1 MANRGVVEDSYL
13 PAEELLA
20 APGVPSWERITRGPV
35 AVIEC
40 TEEIPCDPCQRACR
54 LDAITVPTI
63 ISVPVLD
70 SERCNGCGACIA
82 RCPGLA
88 IFVVDYTFSETEG
101 AVWVPYEFL
110 PRPVPGGIVQALD
123 RTGQPVC
130 EARVLTVR
138 EARSY
143 DRTCV
148 VTLTVPK
155 NRLMEVRAFKVSTP
169 KPEDVQ

>member
-1 MANRGVVEDSYL
+1 MANRGLVKGSYL
-13 PAEELLA
+13 SAVEPSA
-20 APGVPSWERITRGPV
+20 APGVPSWERITSGPV

-54 LDAITVPTI
+54 FDAISVPTI
-63 ISVPVLD
+63 VSVPVLD

-82 RCPGLA
+82 KCPGLA

-110 PRPVPGGIVQALD
+110 PKPVPGEIVQALD

-130 EARVLTVR
+130 EARVVTVR

-148 VTLTVPK
+148 VTLAVPK
-155 NRLMEVRAFKVSTP
+155 SQLMKVRAFKASTP
-169 KPEDVQ
+169 KPQEVE